1 MSTRTI
7 TATVPAWIGKYSL
20 LGPHELRNGSDEEII
35 NALTFVNF
43 DMTGCGYT
51 VAGTAEV
58 TVILVD
64 PDTLITNKVGALR
77 QELSRHRAE
86 AHAKENAILEQINN
100 LLAITY
106 KPDPEPEAA

>member
-51 VAGTAEV
+51 VR
-58 TVILVD
+58 
-64 PDTLITNKVGALR
+64 NR
-77 QELSRHRAE
+77 
-86 AHAKENAILEQINN
+86 
-100 LLAITY
+100 
-106 KPDPEPEAA
+106 